1 MHSFVKSGEHKRRPG
16 QQEHAGRLNFFID
29 PPYDEVTYSN
39 NTMMMYHIIW
49 LFMMQDRLA
58 LLHKLLADAGHLD
71 FLG

>member
-1 MHSFVKSGEHKRRPG
+1 MLDGKCIFDSAYNKVLYPD
-16 QQEHAGRLNFFID
+16 N
-29 PPYDEVTYSN
+29 VT
-39 NTMMMYHIIW
+39 MMYHIIW

>member
-1 MHSFVKSGEHKRRPG
+1 MLGYRDDLTTL
-16 QQEHAGRLNFFID
+16 QQLWQQDRAGRLNAFFD
-29 PPYDEVTYSN
+29 SAYNKVLYPDKVT
-39 NTMMMYHIIW
+39 MMYHIIW